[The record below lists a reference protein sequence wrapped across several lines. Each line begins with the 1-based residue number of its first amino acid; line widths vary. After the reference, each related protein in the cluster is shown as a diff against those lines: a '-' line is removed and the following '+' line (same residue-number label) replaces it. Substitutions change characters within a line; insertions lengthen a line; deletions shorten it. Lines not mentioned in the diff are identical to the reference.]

1 METNLPSLCTF
12 LLNSLLER
20 PANQMP
26 TINLIGK
33 LGKLALACQLPGNIT
48 SSNEPPKDIQH
59 NTIITLP

>member
-1 METNLPSLCTF
+1 
-12 LLNSLLER
+12 LER

-33 LGKLALACQLPGNIT
+33 LGKLTLACQLPGNIA

-59 NTIITLP
+59 NTTITLP